1 MPETETTATVE
12 EQLAEQPV
20 TQEEATPPQTTTQ
33 SNSNINN
40 LSLEDQVDDFD
51 PEADADAIVLPPEGL
66 HSFRLKLG
74 KKGCY
79 GPTTD
84 KDGNPMKE
92 PKLDKYNRAFFV
104 AEVEAYLIHPNPRYD
119 GIRVFSFGD
128 ANQQNYVTSIVMAR
142 TKTSAAA
149 DMAAKTGYPF
159 RSGAKL
165 GENRQHF
172 ETLMAAEPTIKGLLQ
187 WQATKE
193 TGEEDENGYA
203 VRRIAIKG
211 MRNFDLLRNKEGEVV
226 VEDGQP
232 LHNPR
237 TVDPSDNSELVGR
250 AVIARFLPVT
260 ASDS

>member
-1 MPETETTATVE
+1 MADTETATAT
-12 EQLAEQPV
+12 EQEPTTDTA
-20 TQEEATPPQTTTQ
+20 TATTEAPAQ

-40 LSLEDQVDDFD
+40 LSLDDQVDDFD
-51 PEADADAIVLPPEGL
+51 PEADADAVVLPPEGL
-66 HSFRLKLG
+66 HTFKLKLG
-74 KKGCY
+74 KKGIY

-84 KDGNPMKE
+84 KDGNPLKE
-92 PKLDKYNRAFFV
+92 PKLDKNNRAFFV
-104 AEVEAYLIHPNPRYD
+104 ADIEAHLVHANPRYD
-119 GIRVFSFGD
+119 GMRVFSFGD

-172 ETLMAAEPTIKGLLQ
+172 EQLMAAEPTIKGLVQ

-193 TGEEDENGYA
+193 TGEEDERGYA

-211 MRNFDLLRNKEGEVV
+211 MRNFDLLRNKEGEVIS
-226 VEDGQP
+226 EDGQQ

-237 TVDPSDNSELVGR
+237 TVDPSDGSELVGR
-250 AVIARFLPVT
+250 AVITRFLPVT
-260 ASDS
+260 AEG